1 MSVRP
6 NRMRIRKNVGDAGE
20 AIKHAELARED
31 SRYKDVPII
40 NIELDPDQ
48 PRQLN
53 ITSEEVINGIDER
66 DEDLKMKMEELEE
79 IKNMALT
86 QGNVGTLYAPV
97 GYELPGQRV
106 RLIDGHRRF
115 LAQLYKVI
123 HIDNVQDGS
132 TDINNI
138 ISINKMTC
146 KVYPTKPPQDVI
158 DDIAIIG
165 NIQRKELN
173 VYETLNWAFRR
184 NEQHQAIHEGK
195 SLGTRFFIEKIGLRS
210 SQASKW
216 NRIVTVGR
224 EQLKEAIEALES
236 GELTQLEQI
245 YTLASE
251 SNKRKR
257 KILLDRMRKRKYAIK
272 KKSES
277 KFISLG
283 RTENLV
289 AIKSLINVNADVET
303 LEKIDGTD
311 WSKPSDVQRAFKLFL
326 MAWEKRYGN

>member
-31 SRYKDVPII
+31 SRYKDVAMT

-48 PRQLN
+48 PRRLN
-53 ITSEEVINGIDER
+53 FTLEEVVRGIDEQ
-66 DEDLKMKMEELEE
+66 DINLKIKQEELEE

-86 QGNVGTLYAPV
+86 LGNVGALYAPV

-123 HIDNVQDGS
+123 HIDNGQNES
-132 TDINNI
+132 IDIN
-138 ISINKMTC
+138 SVLSGSKMTC

-158 DDIAIIG
+158 EDIAIIG

-184 NEQHQAIHEGK
+184 NEQHQSAHDGK
-195 SLGTRFFIEKIGLRS
+195 SLGTRFFIEKIGIKN

-216 NRIVTVGR
+216 NRIISVGR
-224 EQLKEAIEALES
+224 EQLQEALGALES

-251 SNKRKR
+251 PNKRKR
-257 KILLDRMRKRKYAIK
+257 SALLDRMRKRKLAVK
-272 KKSES
+272 QKSAS
-277 KFISLG
+277 NFVSLG
-283 RTENLV
+283 RTDNIA
-289 AIKSLINVNADVET
+289 AIRSLIDANADVET
-303 LEKIDGTD
+303 QNKIKETD
-311 WSKPSDVQRAFKLFL
+311 WSKPSEAQRAFRVF
-326 MAWEKRYGN
+326 MVAWEKRHGS